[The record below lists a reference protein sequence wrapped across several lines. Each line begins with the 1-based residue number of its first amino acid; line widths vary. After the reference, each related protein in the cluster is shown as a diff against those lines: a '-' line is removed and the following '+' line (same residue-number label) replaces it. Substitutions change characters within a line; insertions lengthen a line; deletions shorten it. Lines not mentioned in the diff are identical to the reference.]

1 MYVGLA
7 SVQNF
12 TTQGNER
19 RMRRKGMVVTQTRS
33 CSFMYC
39 TILGTPINFDSGPLI
54 TVHVD
59 NASAKSGEQSLYI
72 MEEADKYHQLPFK
85 DRNY

>member
-59 NASAKSGEQSLYI
+59 NGRLQ
-72 MEEADKYHQLPFK
+72 
-85 DRNY
+85 